1 MNYTPWIVI
10 GGVAIVGFA
19 GFLILRSDEKKAQ
32 KSTDDA
38 NAVSQAQAVTKTDTA
53 MAQAQTDA
61 PATDAAIDARLEAGN
76 A

>member
-10 GGVAIVGFA
+10 GGVVIVGFA

-38 NAVSQAQAVTKTDTA
+38 DAVSQAQAVTKTETA

-61 PATDAAIDARLEAGN
+61 PATDAAIDARLEAGT

>member
-10 GGVAIVGFA
+10 GGVVIVSFA

-32 KSTDDA
+32 KSTDNAD
-38 NAVSQAQAVTKTDTA
+38 AVSQAQAVTKTESA

-61 PATDAAIDARLEAGN
+61 PATDAAIDARLEAGT

>member
-10 GGVAIVGFA
+10 GGVVIIGFA

-32 KSTDDA
+32 KSTDET
-38 NAVSQAQAVTKTDTA
+38 NAVTEAQAVIKTESA

-61 PATDAAIDARLEAGN
+61 PATDAAIDARLEAGT

>member
-10 GGVAIVGFA
+10 GGVVIVGFA

-32 KSTDDA
+32 KSTD
-38 NAVSQAQAVTKTDTA
+38 NADSVSQAQAVTKTESA

-61 PATDAAIDARLEAGN
+61 PATDAAIDARLEAGT

>member
-10 GGVAIVGFA
+10 GGVVIVGFA

-32 KSTDDA
+32 KSTDNAD
-38 NAVSQAQAVTKTDTA
+38 AVSQAQAVTKTESA

-61 PATDAAIDARLEAGN
+61 PATDAAIDARLEAGT

>member
-10 GGVAIVGFA
+10 GGVVIVGFA

-32 KSTDDA
+32 KSTDDTD
-38 NAVSQAQAVTKTDTA
+38 AVSQAQAVTKTESA

-61 PATDAAIDARLEAGN
+61 PATDGAIDARLEAGS

>member
-10 GGVAIVGFA
+10 GGVVIIGFA

-32 KSTDDA
+32 KSTDNAD
-38 NAVSQAQAVTKTDTA
+38 AVSQAQAVTKTESA

-61 PATDAAIDARLEAGN
+61 PATDAAIDARLEAGT

>member
-10 GGVAIVGFA
+10 GGVVIIGFT

-32 KSTDDA
+32 KSTDET
-38 NAVSQAQAVTKTDTA
+38 NAVTEAQAVTKTESA

-61 PATDAAIDARLEAGN
+61 PATDAAIDARLEAGT

>member
-10 GGVAIVGFA
+10 GGVVIVGFA

-38 NAVSQAQAVTKTDTA
+38 DAVSQAQAVTKTESA

-61 PATDAAIDARLEAGN
+61 PATDAAIDARLEAGT